1 MSKETMRVDKY
12 LWAIRVYKTRSLA
25 TSQVKENKVKVNE
38 ETVKP
43 SRSVKAGDVI
53 QLRKGAVYFT
63 YKVLDLPKSRVGA
76 KLVEEYSKNLTPPE
90 ELEKLEMMRMQ
101 RVERPHG
108 TGRPTKQERRDWEKF
123 FENDF
128 DDETDFG

>member
-1 MSKETMRVDKY
+1 MRVDKY

-25 TSQVKENKVKVNE
+25 SSQVKENKVKVNE
-38 ETVKP
+38 EVVKP
-43 SRSVKAGDVI
+43 ARSVKVGDI
-53 QLRKGAVYFT
+53 IELRKGAVHFT
-63 YKVLDLPKSRVGA
+63 YKVTGLPNSRVGA
-76 KLVEEYSKNLTPPE
+76 KLVEEYSKNLTPQE
-90 ELEKLEMMRMQ
+90 ELDKLEMMRLQ

-128 DDETDFG
+128 DDETDFS

>member
-1 MSKETMRVDKY
+1 MRVDKY

-25 TSQVKENKVKVNE
+25 SSQVKENKVKVNE
-38 ETVKP
+38 EVVKP
-43 SRSVKAGDVI
+43 ARSVKVGDI
-53 QLRKGAVYFT
+53 IELRKGAVHFT
-63 YKVLDLPKSRVGA
+63 YKVTGLPNSRVGA
-76 KLVEEYSKNLTPPE
+76 KLVEEYSKNLTPQE
-90 ELEKLEMMRMQ
+90 ELDKLEMMRLQ

-123 FENDF
+123 FENDI

>member
-1 MSKETMRVDKY
+1 MRVDKY

-25 TSQVKENKVKVNE
+25 SSQVKENKVKVNE
-38 ETVKP
+38 EVVKP
-43 SRSVKAGDVI
+43 ARSVKVGDI
-53 QLRKGAVYFT
+53 IELRKGAVHFT
-63 YKVLDLPKSRVGA
+63 YKVTGLPNSRVGA
-76 KLVEEYSKNLTPPE
+76 KLVEEYSKNLTPQE
-90 ELEKLEMMRMQ
+90 ELDKLEMIRMQ

-128 DDETDFG
+128 DDETDFS